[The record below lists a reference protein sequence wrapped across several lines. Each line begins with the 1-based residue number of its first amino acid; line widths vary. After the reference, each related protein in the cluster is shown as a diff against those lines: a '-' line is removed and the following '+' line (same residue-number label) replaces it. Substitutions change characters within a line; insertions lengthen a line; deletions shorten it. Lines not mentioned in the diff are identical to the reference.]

1 MELAIR
7 AAMDKANAK
16 KQESKKKVAK
26 TESAQDDLLAR
37 TLDQKTN

>member
-16 KQESKKKVAK
+16 KQESKKKSAK
-26 TESAQDDLLAR
+26 SSSAQDDLLAR
-37 TLDQKTN
+37 TLDQKSS